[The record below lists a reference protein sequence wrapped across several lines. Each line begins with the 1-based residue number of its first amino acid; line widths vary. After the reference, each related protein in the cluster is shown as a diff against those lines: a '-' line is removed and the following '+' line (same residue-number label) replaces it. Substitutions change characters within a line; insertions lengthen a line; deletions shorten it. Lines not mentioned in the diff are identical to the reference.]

1 MFANLTIKARLIFVL
16 GLMSA
21 LLVLI
26 GSVGIWGMSQTNQ
39 GLLRVY
45 EDRTVPAGQ
54 VSMILENLMEN
65 RMLVLDTV
73 NNPSPQMIQ
82 ESQAQIESNRRAIDE
97 LWEAYM
103 GTYLTAEEA
112 RLADRFV
119 DARRAF
125 LNEGVIPAMDA
136 MRAGQIEEGIN
147 TAFDVMEPAFMPVRN
162 LAGEL
167 RDLQLE
173 IAAQEYAD
181 ATALFSRIQTIAV
194 AVIVLGLIAAAV
206 IGYLVVQAIVQPIN
220 EAVRL
225 ASAIA
230 KGDLT
235 NKIEVN
241 SNDEM
246 GKLLRAMREMSDNLE
261 DLILQVMESSGTVS
275 TGADEIASGNVNLS
289 QRTEEQAS
297 SLEETASS
305 MEELT
310 STVKQ
315 NADNAGQANQLANAA
330 RDSAEKG
337 GQVVAKA
344 VTAMNEINASSKRV
358 ADIIG
363 VIDEIAFQTNLLA
376 LNAAVEAARAG
387 EQGRGFAVVAAE
399 VRSLAQRSA
408 SSAREIKDLISDSVQ
423 KVDDG
428 AELVEASG
436 QTLEEIV
443 SRVKKVTDIVAE
455 IAAASQE
462 QSSGIEQVNKA
473 VMQLDELTQQ
483 NAALVEEAS
492 AASQSMSEQARS
504 MSELIQRYKVS
515 RVVNQRASALTSSG
529 NFASTARQP
538 AAQPKRPAAAA
549 GVERRGPN
557 RPWAEQT
564 QAQSQRAEARPQEPT
579 RKATGTD
586 DEWEEF

>member
-16 GLMSA
+16 GMMSA
-21 LLVLI
+21 LLVLV
-26 GSVGIWGMSQTNQ
+26 GSVGLWGMSQSNQ
-39 GLLRVY
+39 GMLRIY
-45 EDRTVPAGQ
+45 YDRTVPLGQ
-54 VSMILENLMEN
+54 VGEILENLMEN
-65 RMLVLDTV
+65 RMLVMDTV
-73 NNPSPQMIQ
+73 NNPSPQTIRDNR
-82 ESQAQIESNRRAIDE
+82 AQIDRNRQAINE
-97 LWEAYM
+97 AWQAYM
-103 GTYLTAEEA
+103 TTTLTAEEA
-112 RLADRFV
+112 RLAERFV
-119 DARRAF
+119 EGRRVF
-125 LNEGVIPAMDA
+125 LDQGVLPAMDA
-136 MRAGQIEEGIN
+136 MQAGNIEQGIDL
-147 TAFDVMEPAFMPVRN
+147 AFEVMDPAFLPIRE
-162 LAGEL
+162 LAADL

-173 IAAQEYAD
+173 VAEQEYAD
-181 ATALFSRIQTIAV
+181 SRALFSQVQALAIGA
-194 AVIVLGLIAAAV
+194 IVLGLIVAAV
-206 IGYLVVQAIVQPIN
+206 VGYLVIQAIVRPI
-220 EAVRL
+220 EKAVRL
-225 ASAIA
+225 AGAIA

-235 NKIEVN
+235 NKIEVQ

-246 GKLLRAMREMSDNLE
+246 GKLLKAMREMSDNLE

-275 TGADEIASGNVNLS
+275 IGAEEIASGNANLS
-289 QRTEEQAS
+289 QRTEQQAS

-344 VTAMNEINASSKRV
+344 VTAMNEINTSSKRV

-428 AELVEASG
+428 AELVGASG

-504 MSELIQRYKVS
+504 MSELIQRYKVT
-515 RVVNQRASALTSSG
+515 RVVNQRSRTPTTVGNPAL
-529 NFASTARQP
+529 QKP
-538 AAQPKRPAAAA
+538 AATSPKPSRTAAAA
-549 GVERRGPN
+549 PAVERRSSS
-557 RPWAEQT
+557 RPWAERTEQK
-564 QAQSQRAEARPQEPT
+564 QAAAKPQQQAG
-579 RKATGTD
+579 KATGTD